1 MKTSKLAS
9 VGFLVFASA
18 IILFYGLRYLQNQSF
33 QSSSFSF
40 KVIFNDLQG
49 LDISDDVR
57 MLGKKIGRVSKT
69 EIIGQK
75 IAVEVTI
82 DNSFAFK
89 LPSDSDIEISQSDL
103 MGSKFISIYPG
114 KDNDSFILPGETI
127 SGVSAEV
134 ASLTEDISRFAK
146 KINETYGQKQKE
158 QVKSTISNIQNT
170 SVLLEEFIESNMDVI
185 TPDDKENLHNL
196 LLNINNI
203 STNLSILLEEESDNL
218 KKSIQNFNVTMEKM
232 PSLSQDLSNAIADL
246 KNIIN
251 KINSN
256 EGSLGKIIN
265 NNEMYDNA
273 NGLITDARLLINDI
287 NENPT
292 RWLRAYF
299 AAKKEDKNK

>member
-1 MKTSKLAS
+1 MKASKLAS

-114 KDNDSFILPGETI
+114 KDNNSFILPGETI
-127 SGVSAEV
+127 SGISAEV

-146 KINETYGQKQKE
+146 KINETSKKTE
-158 QVKSTISNIQNT
+158 KHSTMKST
-170 SVLLEEFIESNMDVI
+170 
-185 TPDDKENLHNL
+185 
-196 LLNINNI
+196 
-203 STNLSILLEEESDNL
+203 
-218 KKSIQNFNVTMEKM
+218 
-232 PSLSQDLSNAIADL
+232 
-246 KNIIN
+246 
-251 KINSN
+251 KI
-256 EGSLGKIIN
+256 
-265 NNEMYDNA
+265 YQ
-273 NGLITDARLLINDI
+273 
-287 NENPT
+287 
-292 RWLRAYF
+292 
-299 AAKKEDKNK
+299 